1 MTSSYS
7 TSLVSR
13 RDAKEADS
21 HLQVT
26 INQAECLSSQEAADT
41 LACRQNR
48 GSCSFVA
55 CSAPLVDIGT
65 CRGGKLK
72 CCKW

>member
-1 MTSSYS
+1 IYFFFSASSLE
-7 TSLVSR
+7 TP
-13 RDAKEADS
+13 
-21 HLQVT
+21 
-26 INQAECLSSQEAADT
+26 DT
-41 LACRQNR
+41 LACRQKQ

-55 CSAPLVDIGT
+55 CSPPLVDVGT

>member
-1 MTSSYS
+1 IFRLFFAAY
-7 TSLVSR
+7 
-13 RDAKEADS
+13 
-21 HLQVT
+21 
-26 INQAECLSSQEAADT
+26 SQEAADT

-48 GSCSFVA
+48 GSCSFVP

>member
-1 MTSSYS
+1 MN
-7 TSLVSR
+7 VSFPL
-13 RDAKEADS
+13 AFFA
-21 HLQVT
+21 
-26 INQAECLSSQEAADT
+26 AYSQEVADT
-41 LACRQNR
+41 LACRQSR
-48 GSCSFVA
+48 GSCSFVG

>member
-1 MTSSYS
+1 MNVNFPLWGFFAAY
-7 TSLVSR
+7 
-13 RDAKEADS
+13 
-21 HLQVT
+21 
-26 INQAECLSSQEAADT
+26 SQEAADT

>member
-1 MTSSYS
+1 RTNRYEFPPFIWFFF
-7 TSLVSR
+7 
-13 RDAKEADS
+13 AA
-21 HLQVT
+21 
-26 INQAECLSSQEAADT
+26 SSQEAADT
-41 LACRQNR
+41 LACRQSR
-48 GSCSFVA
+48 GSCSFVP

>member
-1 MTSSYS
+1 QIHMN
-7 TSLVSR
+7 L
-13 RDAKEADS
+13 
-21 HLQVT
+21 
-26 INQAECLSSQEAADT
+26 LSPLFAANSQEAADT
-41 LACRQNR
+41 VACRQNR

-55 CSAPLVDIGT
+55 CSGPLVDIGT

>member
-1 MTSSYS
+1 LFGFFSAY
-7 TSLVSR
+7 
-13 RDAKEADS
+13 
-21 HLQVT
+21 
-26 INQAECLSSQEAADT
+26 SQEAADT

>member
-1 MTSSYS
+1 MN
-7 TSLVSR
+7 
-13 RDAKEADS
+13 
-21 HLQVT
+21 
-26 INQAECLSSQEAADT
+26 INFPLAVFLGFAFAAYSQEAADT

-48 GSCSFVA
+48 GFCSFVP

>member
-1 MTSSYS
+1 MKILFLLVAVLFFLFQAAPAYS
-7 TSLVSR
+7 
-13 RDAKEADS
+13 
-21 HLQVT
+21 QVD
-26 INQAECLSSQEAADT
+26 ADT
-41 LACRQNR
+41 VACRQNR

-55 CSAPLVDIGT
+55 CPPPSVDVGT

>member
-1 MTSSYS
+1 TKIIFP
-7 TSLVSR
+7 LGFFFLLCFFFF
-13 RDAKEADS
+13 AA
-21 HLQVT
+21 
-26 INQAECLSSQEAADT
+26 SSQEAADT
-41 LACRQNR
+41 IACRQNR
-48 GSCSFVA
+48 GSCSFAA

>member
-1 MTSSYS
+1 MKMYFPLFFCFWGFFSAY
-7 TSLVSR
+7 
-13 RDAKEADS
+13 
-21 HLQVT
+21 
-26 INQAECLSSQEAADT
+26 SQEAADT

>member
-1 MTSSYS
+1 ANEHKF
-7 TSLVSR
+7 SLGFWFYFF
-13 RDAKEADS
+13 AAY
-21 HLQVT
+21 
-26 INQAECLSSQEAADT
+26 SQEAADT

-55 CSAPLVDIGT
+55 CSGPLVDIGT

>member
-1 MTSSYS
+1 MRILFF
-7 TSLVSR
+7 LV
-13 RDAKEADS
+13 AV
-21 HLQVT
+21 LFFLF
-26 INQAECLSSQEAADT
+26 QASPAYSQETADT
-41 LACRQNR
+41 LACRRNR

-55 CSAPLVDIGT
+55 CSPPLVDIGT